1 LLELRRHHDAEH
13 AALAGP
19 ALDLDP
25 AAVVGHDA
33 LRDGETEAG
42 ALSRRLGREE
52 RIENPAED
60 LLGHARS
67 LVLELH
73 LDLVADGARPD
84 GEATAPVHRLQP
96 VRGDAEEHLAEL
108 ALVDEGWRQL
118 GRRLGDEAAACEA
131 GLAREELDRLGHE
144 GVEAGGRAAAA
155 GLTHELEQSPGDPL
169 AVELS

>member
-1 LLELRRHHDAEH
+1 MPPLWVRSLLELRRHHDAEH

-33 LRDGETEAG
+33 LRERESEAG

-52 RIENPAED
+52 RIEDPAED

-73 LDLVADGARPD
+73 LDLVADRARSD
-84 GEATAPVHRLQP
+84 GEPAAPVHRLQP
-96 VRGDAEEHLAEL
+96 VRGDTEEHLAEL
-108 ALVDEGWRQL
+108 ALVDKDLRQIV
-118 GRRLGDEAAACEA
+118 RRLGDEAAAREA
-131 GLAREELDRLGHE
+131 RLVREQLDR
-144 GVEAGGRAAAA
+144 
-155 GLTHELEQSPGDPL
+155 
-169 AVELS
+169 